1 MTQFIKSLLNQNLW
15 YWIYTKRIF
24 IVGFIGVVGFGIYI
38 GFLLFGENSLE
49 VLLNNISLK
58 NELLREVND
67 LQAQNAKL
75 QKDLFELK
83 GLEP

>member
-1 MTQFIKSLLNQNLW
+1 MMQFIKSLLNQNLW

>member
-1 MTQFIKSLLNQNLW
+1 MVLDLYKAHFYCRIYRGCRIWNL
-15 YWIYTKRIF
+15 
-24 IVGFIGVVGFGIYI
+24 
-38 GFLLFGENSLE
+38 FLLFGENSLE